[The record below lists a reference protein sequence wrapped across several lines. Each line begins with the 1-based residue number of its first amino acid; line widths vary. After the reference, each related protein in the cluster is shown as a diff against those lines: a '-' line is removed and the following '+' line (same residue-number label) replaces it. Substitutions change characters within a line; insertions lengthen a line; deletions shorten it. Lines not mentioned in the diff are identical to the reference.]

1 MKSENKILETE
12 LRIKTEEVPFTP
24 DAKAEHTGKKL
35 TPVKETFNLADG
47 DYSGKIT
54 NAFDYSEDKIMIKI
68 ALPDSKT
75 FIAVTNEKHINQ
87 YPYSQLVM
95 QAGVEYLNQLVGL
108 DVVFTIKNNVSGTGT
123 PYSNI
128 KRISLQKQ

>member
-1 MKSENKILETE
+1 MQNNKLVPAIENRNKA
-12 LRIKTEEVPFTP
+12 EEVPFTP
-24 DAKAEHTGKKL
+24 DAKVEHIGKKL
-35 TPVKETFNLADG
+35 SPVMETFNLTDG

-75 FIAVTNEKHINQ
+75 FIAVTDYKHIEQ
-87 YPYSQLVM
+87 YPFSQLLM
-95 QAGVEYLNQLVGL
+95 ESGAEYIDQLEGL
-108 DVVFTIKNNVSGTGT
+108 DVVFTIKNNVSCTGT

>member
-35 TPVKETFNLADG
+35 APVMETFNLTDG

-75 FIAVTNEKHINQ
+75 FIAVTDYKHIEQ
-87 YPYSQLVM
+87 YPFSQLLM
-95 QAGVEYLNQLVGL
+95 ESGAEYIDQLEGL